1 MTGLTVD
8 EKKAVIS
15 KYNRDHYLKSK
26 EKRRVRNA
34 LYLEAN
40 HEALKAK
47 ARHRYATDEVF
58 RTSQVL
64 KSRRVR
70 LQKLEAKTQ
79 LLPLEVPE

>member
-26 EKRRVRNA
+26 EKRRVR
-34 LYLEAN
+34 
-40 HEALKAK
+40 KAK